1 MQYILCASGFS
12 AFLTEYH
19 WEFLHYRQQTGRFCE
34 QMPCFP
40 NGLPMKKGAEVFCIW
55 WLILKMSPF
64 AADFQCFFYYIKQ
77 LSERI
82 QTSGNA
88 LSAVQLPSDG
98 NIASSSRHSG
108 CYVVGIGVFG
118 DVLLFRRKRQH
129 NVVLYCLFPPCFAVP
144 VFSRSRRFFRRA
156 AAFPFA
162 AQTVTAVFYVTDKKR
177 AFPVTKKV
185 FSRVPVPEKDGEK
198 STVRMQKS
206 ALARAYSRLFR
217 NSKPVNPE
225 CCTKFRHAHQVHP
238 P

>member
-1 MQYILCASGFS
+1 VNSRAPVPPHEAAFFMQYILCASGFS

-88 LSAVQLPSDG
+88 LSAVQLPSGG
-98 NIASSSRHSG
+98 NIALKSRHSE
-108 CYVVGIGVFG
+108 CYVVGIGA
-118 DVLLFRRKRQH
+118 FR
-129 NVVLYCLFPPCFAVP
+129 
-144 VFSRSRRFFRRA
+144 
-156 AAFPFA
+156 
-162 AQTVTAVFYVTDKKR
+162 
-177 AFPVTKKV
+177 
-185 FSRVPVPEKDGEK
+185 
-198 STVRMQKS
+198 
-206 ALARAYSRLFR
+206 
-217 NSKPVNPE
+217 
-225 CCTKFRHAHQVHP
+225 
-238 P
+238 